1 MKCLIHT
8 FYVEYGFGLFPLKQY
23 ISQLQALNHVPPVFV
38 LAHELDRDRY
48 FLHAVN
54 VIVVLLWPVFVIVHF
69 LPCLQSQSTFSQWK

>member
-38 LAHELDRDRY
+38 LAHEL
-48 FLHAVN
+48 
-54 VIVVLLWPVFVIVHF
+54 IVTDTS
-69 LPCLQSQSTFSQWK
+69 CMR